1 MGRRARPRFR
11 TKRIYEPPSRADGT
25 RVLVMRLWP
34 RGIRKSAV
42 DLWLRDLGAELRN
55 LRLWNAGRLRWPELR
70 RRYLAGL
77 KRPPA
82 PRPWPSFDRW
92 RGAVGSPCSALARIP
107 RGATGPSWLAC
118 SRGSSPHPEP
128 EVMRFKYQCL
138 LGSWS

>member
-1 MGRRARPRFR
+1 MGRRARPRVG
-11 TKRIYEPPSRADGT
+11 TKRIYELPSRADGT

-82 PRPWPSFDRW
+82 SE
-92 RGAVGSPCSALARIP
+92 ALAELR
-107 RGATGPSWLAC
+107 SLARRRRVTLLC
-118 SRGSSPHPEP
+118 SCADPARCHRTILARVLARQDASS
-128 EVMRFKYQCL
+128 RA
-138 LGSWS
+138 